1 MSQLSFQSI
10 SNDFNFIYFSK
21 KRSANKM
28 LMEWKIRFVTAHQ
41 SRPFQ
46 LFPFLSSSKWI
57 NSNSFP
63 KKKKK
68 AEFVLKGETFSEQ
81 DFKLSLK
88 NQEAYGG
95 DHHCIVARGEM
106 LGVKR
111 VEVKGIKYS
120 VWSITTSYADKCCE
134 FIFRRMLIRALL
146 AAS

>member
-46 LFPFLSSSKWI
+46 LFPFLIKMDQFQFFS
-57 NSNSFP
+57 

>member
-21 KRSANKM
+21 KTVCKQNVDG
-28 LMEWKIRFVTAHQ
+28 MENTFCHSTSKQTISTF
-41 SRPFQ
+41 S
-46 LFPFLSSSKWI
+46 FPFLIKMDQFQFFS
-57 NSNSFP
+57 
-63 KKKKK
+63 KKK
-68 AEFVLKGETFSEQ
+68 AEFVLKGETFTEQ

-88 NQEAYGG
+88 NQKAYGG

-111 VEVKGIKYS
+111 EEVKGIKYS

-134 FIFRRMLIRALL
+134 FIFRRMLIHALL